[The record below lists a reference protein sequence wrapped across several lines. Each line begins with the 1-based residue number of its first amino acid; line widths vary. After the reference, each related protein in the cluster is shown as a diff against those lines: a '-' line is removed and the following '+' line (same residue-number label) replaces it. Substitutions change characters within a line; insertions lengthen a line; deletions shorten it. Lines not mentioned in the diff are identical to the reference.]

1 MSIINPALQLAHTR
15 LLVEPFGHLLAG
27 SHMHTYTVV
36 VLLGRMLVT
45 MVHEK
50 KEVGVS
56 VQVYYIPYRYVK

>member
-1 MSIINPALQLAHTR
+1 MLIIKPALQLAHTR

-50 KEVGVS
+50 VGVS
-56 VQVYYIPYRYVK
+56 IQVYYIPYRSVE